1 MREMMRPVLRPQFWA
16 AMMALPLLSACTEA
30 RDFELSREP
39 YDISLEALANFS
51 PEGVGEL
58 VRVRADI
65 YLEGETL
72 VLTGDDRIVRLD
84 VSETLPEVLE
94 CVSQNEVAADPIS
107 LYFSPQIDGAVIT
120 LVLMPFEDDPS
131 EIDILCADIIAMNI
145 LARNSAVWREQQ

>member
-1 MREMMRPVLRPQFWA
+1 MMRPVLRPQYWA
-16 AMMALPLLSACTEA
+16 AMMALPLLSSCAEA

-39 YDISLEALANFS
+39 YDISLEALADFV

-58 VRVRADI
+58 VQVRADI
-65 YLEGETL
+65 HLEGETL

-94 CVSQNEVAADPIS
+94 CVSQNEVAADPIH
-107 LYFSPQIDGAVIT
+107 LYFSPQINGAVIT
-120 LVLMPFEDDPS
+120 LLVVPYEEDPS

>member
-1 MREMMRPVLRPQFWA
+1 MRPVLRSQYW
-16 AMMALPLLSACTEA
+16 AMMLALPLLSSCAEA

-51 PEGVGEL
+51 PEGVGEE

-65 YLEGETL
+65 HLEGETL

-84 VSETLPEVLE
+84 VSETLPDVLE

-120 LVLMPFEDDPS
+120 LLLVPFEDDPS
-131 EIDILCADIIAMNI
+131 DLEIVCADIIANNV